1 MSTKMPTEAV
11 VSSNEEENTVR
22 LLNLLAIPLIFAAFV
37 SAQAPKQQPPAGP
50 INSTSTLKV
59 GDMAPDFTLPS
70 TIGGKVTL
78 SEYRGKKN
86 VVLAFFP
93 GAFTAGCTKE
103 MAAYQLDLSKFEGND
118 AQVFSISTDNT
129 PSQSAFGE
137 KLGVTFPMLSDFVD
151 RHVSIAYGVFNP
163 ERAMDTRVTFII
175 DKTGKIVYMEQG
187 KVDTLGAGEV
197 CSRLAHKGT
206 N

>member
-1 MSTKMPTEAV
+1 M
-11 VSSNEEENTVR
+11 R
-22 LLNLLAIPLIFAAFV
+22 LLNLLAISAILAAFAF
-37 SAQAPKQQPPAGP
+37 AQAPKQQGPVGP

-59 GDMAPDFTLPS
+59 GDEAPDFTLPA
-70 TIGGKVTL
+70 TTGGKVKL
-78 SEYRGKKN
+78 SDFRGKKN

-103 MAAYQLDLSKFEGND
+103 MTAYQLDLSKFEGND
-118 AQVFSISTDNT
+118 AQVFGISTDNT
-129 PSQSAFGE
+129 PSQGAFAE
-137 KLGVTFPMLSDFVD
+137 KLGVAFPMLSDFVD
-151 RHVSIAYGVFNP
+151 RHVSMAYGVFNP

>member
-1 MSTKMPTEAV
+1 MRP
-11 VSSNEEENTVR
+11 
-22 LLNLLAIPLIFAAFV
+22 LNLLAISAIFAAFAF
-37 SAQAPKQQPPAGP
+37 AQAPKQQPPAGP

-59 GDMAPDFTLPS
+59 GDQAPDFTLPA
-70 TIGGKVTL
+70 TTGGKVKL
-78 SEYRGKKN
+78 SDYQGKKN

-103 MAAYQLDLSKFEGND
+103 MTAYQLDYAKFEGTET
-118 AQVFSISTDNT
+118 QVFGVSTDNT
-129 PSQSAFGE
+129 PSQGAFAE
-137 KLGVTFPMLSDFVD
+137 KLGVAFPLLSDFVD
-151 RHVSIAYGVFNP
+151 RHVSMAYGVFNP

-197 CSRLAHKGT
+197 CSRLAHKTGT